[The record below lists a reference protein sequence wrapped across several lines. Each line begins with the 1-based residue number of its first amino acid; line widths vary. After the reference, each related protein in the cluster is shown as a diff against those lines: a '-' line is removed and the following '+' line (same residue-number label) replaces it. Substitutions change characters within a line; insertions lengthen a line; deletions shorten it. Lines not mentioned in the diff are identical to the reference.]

1 MSTMTK
7 QQAESK
13 LSQVVLETWNRARS
27 TMELQ
32 SLISRRELALAEIDA
47 DF

>member
-1 MSTMTK
+1 MTK

-13 LSQVVLETWNRARS
+13 LSLAIMETWNRVRS
-27 TMELQ
+27 STELR
-32 SLISRRELALAEIDA
+32 SLISRRELALAEIDT